1 MYVHVMA
8 FDLVE
13 VFGCSFLSYA
23 CLPACV
29 PACVP
34 ACLHDPL
41 VMLMAQLANCVVEK
55 IHLGQ
60 LTQSEQFLDHVA
72 N

>member
-1 MYVHVMA
+1 MYVPVMA
-8 FDLVE
+8 FDLVT
-13 VFGCSFLSYA
+13 VFGCSMHA
-23 CLPACV
+23 CLH
-29 PACVP
+29 

>member
-1 MYVHVMA
+1 MHV
-8 FDLVE
+8 
-13 VFGCSFLSYA
+13 
-23 CLPACV
+23 
-29 PACVP
+29 
-34 ACLHDPL
+34 CLHDSL

-60 LTQSEQFLDHVA
+60 LTQSEQSQDHVT